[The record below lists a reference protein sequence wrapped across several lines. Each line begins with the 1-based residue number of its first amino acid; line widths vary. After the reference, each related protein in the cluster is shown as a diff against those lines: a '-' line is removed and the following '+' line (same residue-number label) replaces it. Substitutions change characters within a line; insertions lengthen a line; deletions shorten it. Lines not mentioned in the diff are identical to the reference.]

1 MVDASELPWRIL
13 SRRHG
18 ADLVY
23 SPMISARQWGEPGKG
38 KTRAK
43 YCDALFNRPLGEEGA
58 RSLDLAGAQE
68 TDRPLLVQVS
78 RGPRRRELPDGRTM
92 ASLLELC
99 LLRPACHVPGGILKY
114 SLQRRTLLL
123 LRRSC

>member
-58 RSLDLAGAQE
+58 RTLDLAGAQE

-78 RGPRRRELPDGRTM
+78 GGPRSGRRKEGGRTM

-99 LLRPACHVPGGILKY
+99 LPRPATHVSRI
-114 SLQRRTLLL
+114 TLE
-123 LRRSC
+123 